1 MNLFKKNKQK
11 QMELHNSSTGETP
24 ERVNK
29 LPEQVNHPKHYN
41 QYPMEVIDMMIKIFG
56 KEATFCFC
64 MLNAYKYRMR
74 AGHKDDVN
82 QDLSK
87 EQWYLDKAKELEGD
101 EKVKEFVDKYFNNK

>member
-1 MNLFKKNKQK
+1 MFQMFLKLCLLFGRPQG
-11 QMELHNSSTGETP
+11 LHQTAVS
-24 ERVNK
+24 
-29 LPEQVNHPKHYN
+29 
-41 QYPMEVIDMMIKIFG
+41 
-56 KEATFCFC
+56 
-64 MLNAYKYRMR
+64 AYKYRMR